1 MTKAPKQPAKT
12 RLTAATRD
20 ALIAYARNIL
30 NDRYVKKFAKLE
42 KQERALWEA
51 VLAAAA
57 KKVPAADMETLRKYK
72 CTVTHDWFDL
82 VCETGWAR
90 GGVHLPHR
98 LTFEYP
104 DNVGRPRLV
113 FTPKQVDMYEQYAK
127 ERQDV
132 EQEKVDKF
140 NDYKS
145 LLQSARYI
153 EDVLHVWPAAA
164 KGIPE
169 RVSVPMVLGED
180 LIARI
185 RSYEEAA

>member
-12 RLTAATRD
+12 RLSAATRD
-20 ALIAYARNIL
+20 ALIAYARNTL
-30 NDRYVKKFAKLE
+30 NDRYKKKFEKLE
-42 KQERALWEA
+42 KQERKLWET

-57 KKVPAADMETLRKYK
+57 KKYPASDMEVLRKYK
-72 CTVTHDWFDL
+72 CTLTHDWFDL
-82 VCETGWAR
+82 VCETGWCR
-90 GGVHLPHR
+90 GGFHIPHG
-98 LTFEYP
+98 LKLEYP
-104 DNVGRPRLV
+104 DNIGRPRLV
-113 FTPKQVDMYEQYAK
+113 FTEKQVETFEQYAK
-127 ERQDV
+127 EREEV
-132 EQEKVDKF
+132 EQEKCNKF
-140 NDYKS
+140 NDYKT

-164 KGIPE
+164 KGVPE